1 MLSGGFR
8 APFLELG
15 ISEKSLRNRPRFS
28 TDFGRD
34 FACILRGSRAS
45 FWEDSALEKRRE
57 ILADFPCFF
66 RRLRASFLGALR
78 IVSAPLSDGF
88 WSLGRKGRTPD
99 LIGPCQSDRG
109 SGPPPEPPKGE
120 RERIENA
127 IEFYVNFRRIP
138 ASFREADGL
147 RFGSRFASESHEKR
161 VRKIIDFSME
171 F

>member
-1 MLSGGFR
+1 MLSGGFG

-15 ISEKSLRNRPRFS
+15 ISEKSVQNRPRFS

-45 FWEDSALEKRRE
+45 FWEDSELQKRCENRANFRC
-57 ILADFPCFF
+57 LF
-66 RRLRASFLGALR
+66 RRFRASFLGGFL

-88 WSLGRKGRTPD
+88 SSLGRKGRTPD

-120 RERIENA
+120 QKRIENA
-127 IEFYVNFRRIP
+127 IELCMKFRSIL
-138 ASFREADGL
+138 ASFWEALGL
-147 RFGSRFASESHEKR
+147 RFGSAFASEFH
-161 VRKIIDFSME
+161 
-171 F
+171 

>member
-45 FWEDSALEKRRE
+45 FWEDSELQKRCE
-57 ILADFPCFF
+57 ILSNFPCFF
-66 RRLRASFLGALR
+66 RRFRASFLGAFP

-88 WSLGRKGRTPD
+88 SSLGRKGRTPD

-120 RERIENA
+120 QKRIENA
-127 IEFYVNFRRIP
+127 IESCVNSRRIP
-138 ASFREADGL
+138 ASFWEAHGL
-147 RFGSRFASESHEKR
+147 RFGSRFASELHEKR
-161 VRKIIDFSME
+161 VRKFIDFSIE